1 VGVFSVFDGG
11 GLVLKTRQYPAGVGK
26 RKGVMRV
33 ILDLLRGV
41 LIGTAEIIPGVS
53 GGTIA
58 LIVRVYQS
66 IIRSASG
73 VVRGVVGVVVPSLRR
88 KNPWSEVEWTRIIP
102 ILVGMFVAIF
112 VAAAILEPIL
122 DAYPIHARAVFAGLI
137 AMSLVVP
144 ISMVGSR
151 WKVKDMLF
159 AGTAAAVSF
168 VLVGLPGLTVSDPS
182 LLLVA
187 PAAAIAVCALV
198 LPGVSGSFLLLAL
211 GIYEPTLSA
220 VNDRD
225 VAYLGV
231 FIAGAIVGLGSFV
244 LVLQWL
250 LTNRRR
256 ITLVVM
262 TGLMVGSLRALWPWQ
277 GESRELLGPDPASL
291 PSVVGLFVAGVTV
304 VAVLLF
310 VERVISS
317 DAEKENSRA

>member
-1 VGVFSVFDGG
+1 
-11 GLVLKTRQYPAGVGK
+11 
-26 RKGVMRV
+26 MRV
-33 ILDLLRGV
+33 VLDLLRGA

-58 LIVRVYQS
+58 LIVRVYHS

-73 VVRGVVGVVVPSLRR
+73 VVRGLVGIVVPSLRR
-88 KNPWSEVEWTRIIP
+88 TNPWSEVEWVRIIP

-112 VAAAILEPIL
+112 VAAALLEPLL
-122 DAYPIHARAVFAGLI
+122 DQYPIQARAVFAGLI

-144 ISMVGSR
+144 ITMVGSR
-151 WKVKDMLF
+151 WGAKDLL
-159 AGTAAAVSF
+159 AAATAAAVSF
-168 VLVGLPGLTVSDPS
+168 VLVGLPTLSVDSPS

-211 GIYEPTLSA
+211 GMYEPTLSA

-225 VAYLGV
+225 LAYLGV
-231 FIAGAIVGLGSFV
+231 FVAGAIVGLGSFV
-244 LVLQWL
+244 VVLQWL
-250 LTNRRR
+250 LTSRRR

-277 GESRELLGPDPASL
+277 GENRELLAPDASSL
-291 PSVVGLFVAGVTV
+291 AVVVGLFVAGVTV

-310 VERVISS
+310 IERVITSPGG
-317 DAEKENSRA
+317 KES

>member
-1 VGVFSVFDGG
+1 
-11 GLVLKTRQYPAGVGK
+11 
-26 RKGVMRV
+26 MRV
-33 ILDLLRGV
+33 LLDVVRGA

-58 LIVRVYQS
+58 LIVRVYHS

-73 VVRGVVGVVVPSLRR
+73 VVRGLLGVVSPSLRE
-88 KNPWSEVEWTRIIP
+88 KKPWSEVEWARIIP
-102 ILVGMFVAIF
+102 ILVGMFGAIF
-112 VAAAILEPIL
+112 LAAAILEPIL
-122 DAYPIHARAVFAGLI
+122 DEYPIQARAVFAGLI

-144 ISMVGSR
+144 ITMVGSR
-151 WKVKDMLF
+151 WEAKDLLL
-159 AGTAAAVSF
+159 AATAAAVSF
-168 VLVGLPGLTVSDPS
+168 VLVGLPTLSVDTPP

-211 GIYEPTLSA
+211 GMYEPTLTA

-231 FIAGAIVGLGSFV
+231 FMAGAIVGLGSFV
-244 LVLQWL
+244 VALQWL
-250 LTNRRR
+250 LTHHRR

-277 GESRELLGPDPASL
+277 GEGRQLLAPDTTSL
-291 PSVVGLFVAGVTV
+291 PIVVGLFVAGITV

-310 VERVISS
+310 VERVVSA
-317 DAEKENSRA
+317 DRRGESRRP

>member
-1 VGVFSVFDGG
+1 
-11 GLVLKTRQYPAGVGK
+11 
-26 RKGVMRV
+26 MRL
-33 ILDLLRGV
+33 ILDLLRGA
-41 LIGTAEIIPGVS
+41 LIGTAEIVPGVS

-58 LIVRVYQS
+58 LIVRVYHS

-73 VVRGVVGVVVPSLRR
+73 VVRGLVGIVVPSLRR
-88 KNPWSEVEWTRIIP
+88 NRPWSEVEWVRIIP

-112 VAAAILEPIL
+112 VAAAILEPVL
-122 DAYPIHARAVFAGLI
+122 DTYPIQARAVFAGLI

-144 ISMVGSR
+144 ITMVGSQ
-151 WKVKDMLF
+151 WGAKDLL
-159 AGTAAAVSF
+159 AAATAAAVSF
-168 VLVGLPGLTVSDPS
+168 VLVGLPTLRVDDPS

-211 GIYEPTLSA
+211 GMYEPTLSA
-220 VNDRD
+220 VNERD
-225 VAYLGV
+225 LAYLGV

-244 LVLQWL
+244 VLLQWL

-277 GESRELLGPDPASL
+277 GENRELLAPDAASL
-291 PSVVGLFVAGVTV
+291 PVVVALFVAGVTV

-310 VERVISS
+310 IERVMST
-317 DAEKENSRA
+317 DSRKDSVQA

>member
-1 VGVFSVFDGG
+1 MRIVF
-11 GLVLKTRQYPAGVGK
+11 
-26 RKGVMRV
+26 
-33 ILDLLRGV
+33 DLLRGG
-41 LIGTAEIIPGVS
+41 LIGVAEIVPGVS

-58 LIVRVYQS
+58 LIVRVYHS

-73 VVRGVVGVVVPSLRR
+73 VVRGLVGVVVPTLRR
-88 KNPWSEVEWTRIIP
+88 SAPWSEVEWVRIIP
-102 ILVGMFVAIF
+102 ILVGMFAAIF
-112 VAAAILEPIL
+112 VGAALLEPVL
-122 DAYPIHARAVFAGLI
+122 DTYPVEARAVFAGLI

-144 ISMVGSR
+144 ITMVGSR
-151 WKVKDMLF
+151 WGARDLLA
-159 AGTAAAVSF
+159 AGTAAAISF
-168 VLVGLPGLTVSDPS
+168 VLVGLPTLTVSDPS
-182 LLLVA
+182 LFLVA

-198 LPGVSGSFLLLAL
+198 LPGVSGSFLLLTL
-211 GIYEPTLSA
+211 GMYQPTLSA

-231 FIAGAIVGLGSFV
+231 FVAGAIVGLGSFV
-244 LVLQWL
+244 VVLQWL

-277 GESRELLGPDPASL
+277 GEGRELLAPDAGSL
-291 PSVVGLFVAGVTV
+291 PAVVTLFVAGVSV

-317 DAEKENSRA
+317 AAQKSSSTP